1 MLLLNNVTFDVIITQ
16 CDVIIVLGPII
27 KSHFASNLKFQKFMP
42 RQLYG
47 SSGSQVMSLGTCSC
61 FWTME
66 KEKTRLSQ
74 EQFIEEKVKCRHCIR
89 ADSLLRDLGEF
100 GRRLGEP
107 SIPPPTSHQP
117 PAFPFHLPPPPTSYL
132 LPSGLLPFA
141 KCEHY

>member
-1 MLLLNNVTFDVIITQ
+1 
-16 CDVIIVLGPII
+16 
-27 KSHFASNLKFQKFMP
+27 
-42 RQLYG
+42 
-47 SSGSQVMSLGTCSC
+47 
-61 FWTME
+61 ME

-141 KCEHY
+141 KSDQTNSLKSVQRWENCLTASVQGHNTREYGIIPHKYRHIHSHDHQSL